1 MRAQT
6 SLPALGFALLVL
18 TGVLVVGVAVANGA
32 LVSADRTALE
42 RQAAV
47 DLSDRLVGPDA
58 ELTERG
64 NVLNATAVASLD
76 GERLHTT
83 YGLSPPAE
91 AAVSLDGETVAAT
104 GDVEGGTTVSRIV
117 VVEDR
122 IERTITPAFTGTN
135 GVTLP
140 RRTDAATLAIRPE
153 NDTTVTTVRA
163 NDRVILHDDG
173 GLDGTV
179 DVALSPYRTVRF
191 EFDADEPLSAGSVEI
206 TYYPAS
212 TEKARLGVTVDG

>member
-32 LVSADRTALE
+32 LISADRTALE
-42 RQAAV
+42 RQAAI

-58 ELTERG
+58 DLTERG
-64 NVLNATAVASLD
+64 NVLNATEAGSLD
-76 GERLHTT
+76 GEHLRTA
-83 YGLSPPAE
+83 YGISPPAD
-91 AAVSLDGETVAAT
+91 AALSLNGETIAAT
-104 GDVEGGTTVSRIV
+104 GDVEGGSTVSRLV
-117 VVEDR
+117 VVEER
-122 IERTITPAFTGTN
+122 TERTITPAFTGAN

-140 RRTDAATLAIRPE
+140 RRTDAATLTIRPE

-163 NDRVILHDDG
+163 NDRVILHDDS
-173 GLDGTV
+173 GLNGTV

-191 EFDADEPLSAGSVEI
+191 EFDADGPLSAGSVEI